1 MKFFETSKYH
11 SFKKST
17 YITLRWIGIIG
28 QLIAVNFV
36 YLFLNSSFEFITS
49 NLVIFL
55 GILSNL
61 YLIFIY
67 KKTQLSDR
75 SAFIF
80 LLIDILQLGVLLYLS
95 GGITNPFVIFILIP
109 SVFSSSN
116 LSLRT
121 NTLLVILTIIII
133 VFLTFNYQDLP
144 INLNSDFHNNHYF
157 YYSIP
162 VSLIIALVFLNYFAM
177 TFGTQS
183 RLRKEALGK
192 MEEVMAKEHELLSL
206 GGQAAAA
213 AHSLGTPLSTI
224 TIISHDLMKQFKGQK
239 DIEKDIELLI
249 PIRDN
254 ITVFSIGD
262 EHKIIEKDNF
272 TEIIWKNNSFLDLFK
287 QSSLQD
293 YSKGVID
300 SSNNLFIRFLSWIR
314 VNFFYPDARLSNL
327 NKIESFL
334 IDYIE
339 RKDINL
345 MITTSPPHSIQLLG
359 KRIKNVINL
368 KGKIIQIKN
377 IQKNQYVGYNRT
389 YKTKTKI
396 KVAIIGLGYEDGIPR
411 SLSNKGY
418 VYFKKNRFKIIGRIS
433 MDTFT
438 VDISKSSHD
447 LNIGMYLDIIND
459 QHKIDKFAKLCKT
472 IPNEIMTSI
481 GKRVYRKYE

>member
-28 QLIAVNFV
+28 QLVAVNFV
-36 YLFLNSSFEFITS
+36 YLFLNSSFDFITS

-75 SAFIF
+75 SAFLF

-121 NTLLVILTIIII
+121 NALLVILTIIII
-133 VFLTFNYQDLP
+133 IFLTFIYQDLP

-224 TIISHDLMKQFKGQK
+224 TIIAHDLMKQFKGQK
-239 DIEKDIELLI
+239 DLEKDIELLNSQVERCNDI
-249 PIRDN
+249 LKRLTLNP
-254 ITVFSIGD
+254 VEED
-262 EHKIIEKDNF
+262 EF
-272 TEIIWKNNSFLDLFK
+272 
-287 QSSLQD
+287 
-293 YSKGVID
+293 ID
-300 SSNNLFIRFLSWIR
+300 
-314 VNFFYPDARLSNL
+314 
-327 NKIESFL
+327 
-334 IDYIE
+334 
-339 RKDINL
+339 KDINIRDYL
-345 MITTSPPHSIQLLG
+345 HEIISSFKEISKKEFVFNFDQDSNPKKISKSIEIVYGLRNFIG
-359 KRIKNVINL
+359 NANKFAKNSIFINL
-368 KGKIIQIKN
+368 KSDSEFTELTVEDDGNGYPRDILSKIGEPYLKSN
-377 IQKNQYVGYNRT
+377 YSKD
-389 YKTKTKI
+389 KSKE
-396 KVAIIGLGYEDGIPR
+396 GLGLG
-411 SLSNKGY
+411 L
-418 VYFKKNRFKIIGRIS
+418 F
-433 MDTFT
+433 
-438 VDISKSSHD
+438 
-447 LNIGMYLDIIND
+447 
-459 QHKIDKFAKLCKT
+459 
-472 IPNEIMTSI
+472 I
-481 GKRVYRKYE
+481 GKTLLEKNFASVNCRNSKTRSGAEVIIRWKNKELFNI